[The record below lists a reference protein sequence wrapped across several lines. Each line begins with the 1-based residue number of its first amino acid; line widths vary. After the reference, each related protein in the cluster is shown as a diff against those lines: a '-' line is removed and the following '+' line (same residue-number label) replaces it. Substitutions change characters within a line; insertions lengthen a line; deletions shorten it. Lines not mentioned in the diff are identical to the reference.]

1 MTTPHKIRTDTI
13 NELWALELAVRKAV
27 EADANELI
35 GRKDLEARA
44 QHCLD
49 VLTDT
54 EVSAAQRLEFAV
66 HLAAAAIRLGH
77 DQAVTIALDHVSD
90 DTSLPLHDA
99 VIDLINTLRRS
110 L

>member
-13 NELWALELAVRKAV
+13 NELWALELAVRKSV
-27 EADANELI
+27 EAEATETI
-35 GRKDLEARA
+35 SRSDLEGRA

-49 VLTDT
+49 VLKDST
-54 EVSAAQRLEFAV
+54 VSPAQRLEFAV

-77 DQAVTIALDHVSD
+77 DQAVTIAIDHVAD
-90 DTSLPLHDA
+90 EPNIPLHDA
-99 VIDLINTLRRS
+99 INDVINTLRRS